1 MEYNTIIKTIED
13 KVGTITLNRPTFNNT
28 FNIQMATELNAS
40 LNEFDQDP
48 KVNVIVINANGRN
61 FCTGIDVNYIDG
73 KSMEEYLDWVRLME
87 EMNLTIA
94 KMSKPVIA
102 SVHRIAVANGIG
114 IVAACDLAIASDT
127 AKFGATAINV
137 GLFCMGPAV
146 PLLKSLGRKRTLELI
161 MTGDIIDAN
170 KALEIGLINKIVPE
184 EDLAEETKKYAK
196 RLADKNPI
204 AMQLGKKSFYEIE
217 DMKYED
223 AIELTNYHFATLCTL
238 DSTKEQVSNFLN
250 KNSKDKDKNKK

>member
-1 MEYNTIIKTIED
+1 MEYNTIIKSIED
-13 KVGTITLNRPTFNNT
+13 KVGTITLNRPTANNT
-28 FNIQMATELNAS
+28 FNIQMASELNSA
-40 LNEFDQDP
+40 LKEFDQNSE
-48 KVNVIVINANGRN
+48 VNVVVINANGRN

-73 KSMEEYLDWVRLME
+73 KPMYEYLDWVRLME
-87 EMNLTIA
+87 AMNTTIA
-94 KMSKPVIA
+94 NMAKPVIA

-114 IVAACDLAIASDT
+114 LVAACDLAIASDT

-146 PLLKSLGRKRTLELI
+146 PLLKSIGRKRTLELI

-170 KALEIGLINKIVPE
+170 KALDIGLINKIVPE
-184 EDLAEETKKYAK
+184 ADLAEETKKYAGK
-196 RLADKNPI
+196 LAEKNPV
-204 AMQLGKKSFYEIE
+204 AMQLGKKSFYQIE

-238 DSTKEQVSNFLN
+238 DSPRAEVEKFLN
-250 KNSKDKDKNKK
+250 KNSKRKDK

>member
-1 MEYNTIIKTIED
+1 MKYNTVIISIED
-13 KVGTITLNRPTFNNT
+13 KVGTITLNRPEVNNT
-28 FNIQMATELNAS
+28 FDIQMGMELNEA
-40 LNEFDQDP
+40 LRELDEDP
-48 KVNVIVINANGRN
+48 KVNVVVINGNGRN
-61 FCTGIDVNYIDG
+61 FCTGIDVNYVDG
-73 KSMEEYLDWVRLME
+73 KPVDAYLDWIRIME
-87 EMNLTIA
+87 EMNLTISNMA
-94 KMSKPVIA
+94 KPVIA

-114 IVAACDLAIASDT
+114 LVAACDLAIASDT

-184 EDLAEETKKYAK
+184 ADLVEETKEYAK
-196 RLADKNPI
+196 RLAGKNPV
-204 AMQLGKKSFYEIE
+204 AMQLGKKSFYQIE

-238 DSTKEQVSNFLN
+238 ESPQAEVKEFLN
-250 KNSKDKDKNKK
+250 KNKKITKKK

>member
-1 MEYNTIIKTIED
+1 MGYNTVIISIED
-13 KVGTITLNRPTFNNT
+13 KVGTITLNRPEANNT
-28 FNIQMATELNAS
+28 FNIEMATELNDG
-40 LNEFDQDP
+40 LRQLDKDNN
-48 KVNVIVINANGRN
+48 VNVIVINANGRN
-61 FCTGIDVNYIDG
+61 FCTGIDVNYVDG
-73 KSMEEYLDWVRLME
+73 KSMESYLDWVKLME
-87 EMNLTIA
+87 EMNLTISNMA
-94 KMSKPVIA
+94 KPVIA

-114 IVAACDLAIASDT
+114 LVAACDLAIASDT

-184 EDLAEETKKYAK
+184 ADLLEETKRYAK
-196 RLADKNPI
+196 KLADKNPV
-204 AMQLGKKSFYEIE
+204 AMQLGKKSFYQIE

-223 AIELTNYHFATLCTL
+223 AMELTNYHFATLCTL
-238 DSTKEQVSNFLN
+238 DSPQAEVKEFLN
-250 KNSKDKDKNKK
+250 KNSKIKKKK